1 MAFKLKSGNSPKFKM
16 VGSSPAKHD
25 GHGTPG
31 HEHATGGSG
40 SYRKNKVGNLEQTG
54 VGGAI
59 DKDDW
64 KPKITWDWKKALPA
78 ALEQLGK
85 LGETGETEE
94 TEETKSGKT
103 DGTGIFKAIGA
114 ALGGGLSI
122 KSDKNISK
130 YKSVEEYLNRLPK
143 K

>member
-25 GHGTPG
+25 TGSQHV
-31 HEHATGGSG
+31 HAHGGSG
-40 SYRKNKVGNLEQTG
+40 SYDKKTGKQTG
-54 VGGAI
+54 IGGDI
-59 DKDDW
+59 DKDNL